1 MKLGF
6 YPKLAADSIK
16 KNKKLYLPY
25 ILTCCGI
32 SAMQYIMFYL
42 SYYTEN
48 SGMTGGRIITTTL
61 NYGIIVIVIFS
72 IIFLNY
78 SNSFLLRRRQKEFGI
93 YNILGMSKKNITHI
107 YLWENIIIYLISTVS
122 GITMGI
128 AFSKLAELLLAR
140 LIKDNISYDFTINKD
155 LILVCAA
162 VSAFVFLLLF
172 VRGIIALWKLN
183 TLSLMKSE
191 NFGEKPPKANYLIA
205 VIGVLMLCVA
215 YYIALTTE
223 KPLDALVMF
232 FVAVILV
239 VIGTYMIFIAGS
251 VTMCKILQKNQKYY
265 YQKDHFVAV
274 SSMAYRMKRNGAGLA
289 SVCILIT
296 MVLVMMF
303 GAGSLYIGAE
313 DSLHTTYP
321 RDFTFVMYAGGDQET
336 ANENFNVFCNDID
349 EFFIN
354 HNDNREDIQKYTYAH
369 YNMNVTDN
377 VFDRGFDKPADK
389 YAEVYF
395 ISLADYNKYCGENKV
410 LEDNQ
415 VLINTIYTQY
425 SHSNLIIGGESYDIR
440 EFVPTDDLFPNRD
453 KAYLTPKIYIIAND
467 INKIISGFDNEIT
480 HHTKFIYRFNSSL
493 SQDKQC
499 RMFNDL
505 YNNMVANNNRGKY
518 GSGTSWAIESLA
530 FDRADFYGI
539 YGGIFFLGIILSA
552 LFLVAT
558 VLIIYFKQ
566 IAEGY
571 EDESR
576 FTVMKK
582 IGMTNREI
590 QKNVNS
596 QMKTVFILPLAFAI
610 LHLCF
615 AAPIIMRML
624 TLFSVENTS
633 LILITMAVIVAI
645 FRVFYITVYKITS
658 NVYFEIVS
666 KSNIKKYGSN

>member
-61 NYGIIVIVIFS
+61 NYGIIIIVIFS

-223 KPLDALVMF
+223 KPLDALMMF

-251 VTMCKILQKNQKYY
+251 VTMCKILQKNHKYY

-321 RDFTFVMYAGGDQET
+321 RDFTFVMYADGDGDT
-336 ANENFNVFCNDID
+336 AKENFNVFCNDID

-377 VFDRGFDKPADK
+377 VFDRGFDKTAEE

-410 LEDNQ
+410 IDDNQ
-415 VLINTIYTQY
+415 VLMHTIYTQY
-425 SHSNLIIGGESYDIR
+425 SYSNLIIGGESYDIR
-440 EFVPTDDLFPNRD
+440 EFVPTDNLFTNRD

-480 HHTKFIYRFNSSL
+480 HHTKHIYRFNSSL

-499 RMFNDL
+499 RLFDDL

-530 FDRADFYGI
+530 YDRADFYSI

-576 FTVMKK
+576 FAVMKK

-645 FRVFYITVYKITS
+645 FRVFYMTVYKITS

-666 KSNIKKYGSN
+666 KSNI

>member
-61 NYGIIVIVIFS
+61 NYGIIIIVIFS

-107 YLWENIIIYLISTVS
+107 YLWENIIIYLISTIS

-128 AFSKLAELLLAR
+128 AFSKFAELLLAR

-223 KPLDALVMF
+223 KPLDAIVMF

-289 SVCILIT
+289 SVCILNT

-303 GAGSLYIGAE
+303 GAGSLYIGTE

-321 RDFTFVMYAGGDQET
+321 RDFTFVMYAGGDGET

-425 SHSNLIIGGESYDIR
+425 SYSNLIIGGESYVIR

-467 INKIISGFDNEIT
+467 INKIISGFDNEIA
-480 HHTKFIYRFNSSL
+480 HHTKCIYRFNSSL
-493 SQDKQC
+493 SQDEQC
-499 RMFNDL
+499 RLFNDL

-518 GSGTSWAIESLA
+518 GSGTSWVIESLA
-530 FDRADFYGI
+530 LDRADFYGI
-539 YGGIFFLGIILSA
+539 FGGIFFLGIILST

-576 FTVMKK
+576 FAVMKK

-624 TLFSVENTS
+624 TMFSVENTS

-666 KSNIKKYGSN
+666 KSNIKKYGSI

>member
-61 NYGIIVIVIFS
+61 NYGIIIIVIFS

-122 GITMGI
+122 GIAMGI
-128 AFSKLAELLLAR
+128 AFSKFAELLLAR

-223 KPLDALVMF
+223 KPLDAIVMF

-289 SVCILIT
+289 SVCILNT

-321 RDFTFVMYAGGDQET
+321 RDFTFVMYAGADGDT

-377 VFDRGFDKPADK
+377 VFDRGFDKTAEE

-395 ISLADYNKYCGENKV
+395 VSLADYNKYCGENKV
-410 LEDNQ
+410 LEDNR

-425 SHSNLIIGGESYDIR
+425 SYSNLIIGGESYDIR
-440 EFVPTDDLFPNRD
+440 EFVPIDNLFTNRD

-480 HHTKFIYRFNSSL
+480 HHTKHIYRFNSSL

-499 RMFNDL
+499 RLFNDL

-576 FTVMKK
+576 FAVMKK

-615 AAPIIMRML
+615 AAPIIMKML

-633 LILITMAVIVAI
+633 LTLITMAVIVAI

-658 NVYFEIVS
+658 NVYYEIVS
-666 KSNIKKYGSN
+666 KSKV

>member
-48 SGMTGGRIITTTL
+48 SGMIGGRTITTTL

-107 YLWENIIIYLISTVS
+107 YLWENIIIYLISTVF
-122 GITMGI
+122 GITIGI
-128 AFSKLAELLLAR
+128 AFSKFAELLLTR

-205 VIGVLMLCVA
+205 LIGVVMLCVA

-223 KPLDALVMF
+223 KPLDAIVMF

-251 VTMCKILQKNQKYY
+251 VTMCKVLQKNQKYY

-303 GAGSLYIGAE
+303 SAGSLYIGTE

-321 RDFTFVMYAGGDQET
+321 RDFTFVMYAGGDEET
-336 ANENFNVFCNDID
+336 NNENFNVFCNDID

-354 HNDNREDIQKYTYAH
+354 HNDNREDIQKYAYAH

-377 VFDRGFDKPADK
+377 VFDRGFDKPAEE

-410 LEDNQ
+410 LDDNQ

-425 SHSNLIIGGESYDIR
+425 SYSNLIIGGESYDIR
-440 EFVPTDDLFPNRD
+440 EFVPTDDLITNRD
-453 KAYLTPKIYIIAND
+453 KAYLTPKFYIIAND

-480 HHTKFIYRFNSSL
+480 HHTKCIYRFNSSL
-493 SQDKQC
+493 SQDEQ
-499 RMFNDL
+499 RGLFNDL
-505 YNNMVANNNRGKY
+505 YNNMTANTNRGKY

-530 FDRADFYGI
+530 LDRADFYGI
-539 YGGIFFLGIILSA
+539 FGGIFFLGIILST

-576 FTVMKK
+576 FAVMKK

-633 LILITMAVIVAI
+633 LILITMAIIVAI

-666 KSNIKKYGSN
+666 KNNIKKYGSI

>member
-61 NYGIIVIVIFS
+61 NYGIIIIVIFS

-122 GITMGI
+122 GITTGI

-223 KPLDALVMF
+223 KPLDAIVMF

-303 GAGSLYIGAE
+303 GSSSLYIGTE
-313 DSLHTTYP
+313 DSLRTTYP

-336 ANENFNVFCNDID
+336 NNENFNVFCNDID

-354 HNDNREDIQKYTYAH
+354 HNDNRKDIQKYTYAH

-410 LEDNQ
+410 LDDNR

-425 SHSNLIIGGESYDIR
+425 SYSNLIIGGESYDIR
-440 EFVPTDDLFPNRD
+440 EVVPIDNLFTNRD

-480 HHTKFIYRFNSSL
+480 HHTKHIYRFNSSL

-499 RMFNDL
+499 RLFDDL

-518 GSGTSWAIESLA
+518 GAGTSWAIESLA
-530 FDRADFYGI
+530 FDKADFYGI
-539 YGGIFFLGIILSA
+539 FGGIFFLGIILSA

-576 FTVMKK
+576 FAVMKK
-582 IGMTNREI
+582 IGMTNQEI

-633 LILITMAVIVAI
+633 LILITMAIIVAI

-658 NVYFEIVS
+658 NVYYEIVS
-666 KSNIKKYGSN
+666 KSNV

>member
-48 SGMTGGRIITTTL
+48 SGMTGGRIVTTTL

-78 SNSFLLRRRQKEFGI
+78 SNSFLLKRRQKEFGI

-265 YQKDHFVAV
+265 YQ
-274 SSMAYRMKRNGAGLA
+274 
-289 SVCILIT
+289 
-296 MVLVMMF
+296 
-303 GAGSLYIGAE
+303 
-313 DSLHTTYP
+313 
-321 RDFTFVMYAGGDQET
+321 
-336 ANENFNVFCNDID
+336 NE
-349 EFFIN
+349 
-354 HNDNREDIQKYTYAH
+354 A
-369 YNMNVTDN
+369 
-377 VFDRGFDKPADK
+377 
-389 YAEVYF
+389 
-395 ISLADYNKYCGENKV
+395 
-410 LEDNQ
+410 
-415 VLINTIYTQY
+415 
-425 SHSNLIIGGESYDIR
+425 
-440 EFVPTDDLFPNRD
+440 
-453 KAYLTPKIYIIAND
+453 
-467 INKIISGFDNEIT
+467 
-480 HHTKFIYRFNSSL
+480 
-493 SQDKQC
+493 
-499 RMFNDL
+499 
-505 YNNMVANNNRGKY
+505 
-518 GSGTSWAIESLA
+518 
-530 FDRADFYGI
+530 
-539 YGGIFFLGIILSA
+539 
-552 LFLVAT
+552 
-558 VLIIYFKQ
+558 
-566 IAEGY
+566 
-571 EDESR
+571 
-576 FTVMKK
+576 
-582 IGMTNREI
+582 
-590 QKNVNS
+590 
-596 QMKTVFILPLAFAI
+596 
-610 LHLCF
+610 
-615 AAPIIMRML
+615 
-624 TLFSVENTS
+624 
-633 LILITMAVIVAI
+633 
-645 FRVFYITVYKITS
+645 
-658 NVYFEIVS
+658 
-666 KSNIKKYGSN
+666 

>member
-48 SGMTGGRIITTTL
+48 SGMTITTTTL

-122 GITMGI
+122 GITIGI

-140 LIKDNISYDFTINKD
+140 LIKYNISYDFTVNKD
-155 LILVCAA
+155 LVLVCAI
-162 VSAFVFLLLF
+162 VSAFIFLLLF
-172 VRGIIALWKLN
+172 VRGIITLWKLN
-183 TLSLMKSE
+183 TLSLMNSE

-205 VIGVLMLCVA
+205 LIGVVMLCVA

-223 KPLDALVMF
+223 KPLDALMMF

-303 GAGSLYIGAE
+303 GAGSLYIGTE

-321 RDFTFVMYAGGDQET
+321 RDFTFVMCAGGDEET
-336 ANENFNVFCNDID
+336 NNENFNVFCNDID

-377 VFDRGFDKPADK
+377 VFDRWFDNPADK

-425 SHSNLIIGGESYDIR
+425 SYSNLIIGGESYDIR
-440 EFVPTDDLFPNRD
+440 EFVPTDDLFTNRD
-453 KAYLTPKIYIIAND
+453 KAYLTPKFYIIAND
-467 INKIISGFDNEIT
+467 INKIISGFDNGIT
-480 HHTKFIYRFNSSL
+480 QHTKFIYRFNSSL
-493 SQDKQC
+493 SQDEQ
-499 RMFNDL
+499 RGLFNDL

-530 FDRADFYGI
+530 LGRADFYGMF
-539 YGGIFFLGIILSA
+539 GSIFFLGIILSA

-576 FTVMKK
+576 FAVMKK

-658 NVYFEIVS
+658 NVYYEVVS
-666 KSNIKKYGSN
+666 KGKV

>member
-410 LEDNQ
+410 LEDNR

-425 SHSNLIIGGESYDIR
+425 SYSNLIIGGESYDIR

-480 HHTKFIYRFNSSL
+480 HHTKHIYRFNSSL

>member
-122 GITMGI
+122 GITTGI

-223 KPLDALVMF
+223 KPLDALMMF

-336 ANENFNVFCNDID
+336 TNENFNVFCNDID

-354 HNDNREDIQKYTYAH
+354 HNDNRKDIQKYTYVH
-369 YNMNVTDN
+369 YNMNITDN
-377 VFDRGFDKPADK
+377 VFDRGFDKTAEE

-410 LEDNQ
+410 LEDNR

-425 SHSNLIIGGESYDIR
+425 SYSNLIIGGESYDIK
-440 EFVPTDDLFPNRD
+440 EFVPIDNLFTNRD

-480 HHTKFIYRFNSSL
+480 HHTKHIYRFNSSL

-530 FDRADFYGI
+530 FDRADFYSI

-576 FTVMKK
+576 FAVMKK

-624 TLFSVENTS
+624 TIFSVENTS

-666 KSNIKKYGSN
+666 KSNIKKYGSI

>member
-42 SYYTEN
+42 SYYAEN
-48 SGMTGGRIITTTL
+48 SGMIGGRTITTTL

-107 YLWENIIIYLISTVS
+107 YLWENIIIYLISTVF
-122 GITMGI
+122 GITIGI
-128 AFSKLAELLLAR
+128 AFSKFAELLLTR

-172 VRGIIALWKLN
+172 IRGIIALWKLN
-183 TLSLMKSE
+183 TLSLMRSE

-205 VIGVLMLCVA
+205 IIGVLMLCVA

-223 KPLDALVMF
+223 KPLDAIVMF

-303 GAGSLYIGAE
+303 GAGSLYIGTE

-321 RDFTFVMYAGGDQET
+321 RDFTFVMYAGGEEET
-336 ANENFNVFCNDID
+336 NNENFNVFCNDID

-354 HNDNREDIQKYTYAH
+354 HNDNRKDIQKYTYAH

-425 SHSNLIIGGESYDIR
+425 SYSNLIIGGESYDII
-440 EFVPTDDLFPNRD
+440 EFVPTDDLITNRD
-453 KAYLTPKIYIIAND
+453 KAYLTPKFYIIAND
-467 INKIISGFDNEIT
+467 INKIISGFDNEIS
-480 HHTKFIYRFNSSL
+480 HHTKCIYRFNSSL
-493 SQDKQC
+493 SQDEQ
-499 RMFNDL
+499 RGLFNDL
-505 YNNMVANNNRGKY
+505 YNNMTANTNRGKY

-530 FDRADFYGI
+530 LDRADFYSI
-539 YGGIFFLGIILSA
+539 FGGIFFLGIILST

-576 FTVMKK
+576 FAVMKK

-624 TLFSVENTS
+624 TMFSVENTS

-666 KSNIKKYGSN
+666 KSNI

>member
-48 SGMTGGRIITTTL
+48 SGMIGGRTITTTL

-107 YLWENIIIYLISTVS
+107 YLWENIIIYLISTVF
-122 GITMGI
+122 GITIGI
-128 AFSKLAELLLAR
+128 AFSKFAELLLTR

-172 VRGIIALWKLN
+172 VRGVIALWKLN

-205 VIGVLMLCVA
+205 LIGVLMLCVA

-223 KPLDALVMF
+223 KPLDAIVMF

-251 VTMCKILQKNQKYY
+251 VTMCKMLQKNQKYY

-303 GAGSLYIGAE
+303 GAGSLYIGTE
-313 DSLHTTYP
+313 DSLRTTYP
-321 RDFTFVMYAGGDQET
+321 RDFTFVMYADGDEET
-336 ANENFNVFCNDID
+336 NNENFNVFCNDID

-369 YNMNVTDN
+369 SNCQAKCN
-377 VFDRGFDKPADK
+377 
-389 YAEVYF
+389 
-395 ISLADYNKYCGENKV
+395 SLVEKVNRRNKAKTLPGAIV
-410 LEDNQ
+410 NQ
-415 VLINTIYTQY
+415 IKNSV
-425 SHSNLIIGGESYDIR
+425 
-440 EFVPTDDLFPNRD
+440 
-453 KAYLTPKIYIIAND
+453 KA
-467 INKIISGFDNEIT
+467 
-480 HHTKFIYRFNSSL
+480 L
-493 SQDKQC
+493 S
-499 RMFNDL
+499 
-505 YNNMVANNNRGKY
+505 
-518 GSGTSWAIESLA
+518 
-530 FDRADFYGI
+530 
-539 YGGIFFLGIILSA
+539 
-552 LFLVAT
+552 
-558 VLIIYFKQ
+558 
-566 IAEGY
+566 
-571 EDESR
+571 
-576 FTVMKK
+576 
-582 IGMTNREI
+582 
-590 QKNVNS
+590 
-596 QMKTVFILPLAFAI
+596 
-610 LHLCF
+610 
-615 AAPIIMRML
+615 
-624 TLFSVENTS
+624 
-633 LILITMAVIVAI
+633 
-645 FRVFYITVYKITS
+645 
-658 NVYFEIVS
+658 
-666 KSNIKKYGSN
+666 

>member
-122 GITMGI
+122 GITIGI

-155 LILVCAA
+155 LILVCAV

-223 KPLDALVMF
+223 KPLDALMMF

-251 VTMCKILQKNQKYY
+251 VTMCKILQKNPKYY

-354 HNDNREDIQKYTYAH
+354 HNDNRKDIQKYTYAH

-377 VFDRGFDKPADK
+377 VFDRGFDKTADK

-425 SHSNLIIGGESYDIR
+425 SHSNLIIGGESYVIR

-480 HHTKFIYRFNSSL
+480 HHTKHIYRFNSSL

-518 GSGTSWAIESLA
+518 GSGTHWAIESLA

-658 NVYFEIVS
+658 NVYYEIVS
-666 KSNIKKYGSN
+666 KSKV

>member
-1 MKLGF
+1 MKLDF

-122 GITMGI
+122 GITTGI

-215 YYIALTTE
+215 YYIAITTE

-251 VTMCKILQKNQKYY
+251 VAMCKILQKNQKYY

-321 RDFTFVMYAGGDQET
+321 RDFTFVMYAGGDGDT
-336 ANENFNVFCNDID
+336 AKENFNVFCNDID

-377 VFDRGFDKPADK
+377 VFDRGFDKPAEE

-395 ISLADYNKYCGENKV
+395 ISLADYNKYCQENKV
-410 LEDNQ
+410 LDGNQ
-415 VLINTIYTQY
+415 VLMHMIYTQY
-425 SHSNLIIGGESYDIR
+425 SYSNLIIGGESYDIR
-440 EFVPTDDLFPNRD
+440 EFVPIDNLFTNRD
-453 KAYLTPKIYIIAND
+453 KAY
-467 INKIISGFDNEIT
+467 
-480 HHTKFIYRFNSSL
+480 
-493 SQDKQC
+493 
-499 RMFNDL
+499 
-505 YNNMVANNNRGKY
+505 
-518 GSGTSWAIESLA
+518 
-530 FDRADFYGI
+530 
-539 YGGIFFLGIILSA
+539 FFLRLG
-552 LFLVAT
+552 
-558 VLIIYFKQ
+558 
-566 IAEGY
+566 
-571 EDESR
+571 
-576 FTVMKK
+576 
-582 IGMTNREI
+582 
-590 QKNVNS
+590 
-596 QMKTVFILPLAFAI
+596 
-610 LHLCF
+610 
-615 AAPIIMRML
+615 
-624 TLFSVENTS
+624 
-633 LILITMAVIVAI
+633 
-645 FRVFYITVYKITS
+645 
-658 NVYFEIVS
+658 
-666 KSNIKKYGSN
+666 

>member
-61 NYGIIVIVIFS
+61 NYGIIIIVIFS

-122 GITMGI
+122 GITIGI

-321 RDFTFVMYAGGDQET
+321 RDFTFVMYADGDGDT
-336 ANENFNVFCNDID
+336 AKKNFNVFCNDID

-377 VFDRGFDKPADK
+377 VFDRGFDKTAEE

-410 LEDNQ
+410 LDDNQ

-425 SHSNLIIGGESYDIR
+425 SYSNLIIGGESYDIR
-440 EFVPTDDLFPNRD
+440 EFVTIDNLFTNRD

-467 INKIISGFDNEIT
+467 INKIISGFDDEIT
-480 HHTKFIYRFNSSL
+480 HHTKNIYRFNSSL

-499 RMFNDL
+499 RLFNDL

-530 FDRADFYGI
+530 YDRADFYSI

-576 FTVMKK
+576 FAVMKK

-624 TLFSVENTS
+624 TIFSVENTS

-658 NVYFEIVS
+658 NVYYEIVS
-666 KSNIKKYGSN
+666 KSKV

>member
-122 GITMGI
+122 GITTGI

-183 TLSLMKSE
+183 TISLMNSE

-205 VIGVLMLCVA
+205 VIGVLMLCAA

-223 KPLDALVMF
+223 KPLDALMMF

-321 RDFTFVMYAGGDQET
+321 RDFTFVMYAGGDEET
-336 ANENFNVFCNDID
+336 NNENFNVFCNDID

-354 HNDNREDIQKYTYAH
+354 HNDNRKDIQKYTYAH

-377 VFDRGFDKPADK
+377 VFDRGFDKTAEE

-425 SHSNLIIGGESYDIR
+425 SYSNLIIGGESYDIK
-440 EFVPTDDLFPNRD
+440 EFVPTDNLFTNRD

-480 HHTKFIYRFNSSL
+480 HHTKHIYRFNSSL
-493 SQDKQC
+493 SQDEQ
-499 RMFNDL
+499 RGLFNDL
-505 YNNMVANNNRGKY
+505 YNNMVANSNRGKY
-518 GSGTSWAIESLA
+518 GSGTSLAIESLA
-530 FDRADFYGI
+530 YDRADFYSI

-576 FTVMKK
+576 FAVMKK

-624 TLFSVENTS
+624 TIFSVENTS

-666 KSNIKKYGSN
+666 KSNIKKYGSI

>member
-1 MKLGF
+1 
-6 YPKLAADSIK
+6 
-16 KNKKLYLPY
+16 
-25 ILTCCGI
+25 
-32 SAMQYIMFYL
+32 
-42 SYYTEN
+42 
-48 SGMTGGRIITTTL
+48 
-61 NYGIIVIVIFS
+61 
-72 IIFLNY
+72 
-78 SNSFLLRRRQKEFGI
+78 
-93 YNILGMSKKNITHI
+93 
-107 YLWENIIIYLISTVS
+107 
-122 GITMGI
+122 
-128 AFSKLAELLLAR
+128 
-140 LIKDNISYDFTINKD
+140 
-155 LILVCAA
+155 
-162 VSAFVFLLLF
+162 
-172 VRGIIALWKLN
+172 
-183 TLSLMKSE
+183 MKSE

-215 YYIALTTE
+215 YYIAITTE
-223 KPLDALVMF
+223 KPLDALMMF

-251 VTMCKILQKNQKYY
+251 VTMCKMLQKNQKYY
-265 YQKDHFVAV
+265 YQKDHFVSV

-303 GAGSLYIGAE
+303 GAGSLYIGTE

-321 RDFTFVMYAGGDQET
+321 RDFTFVMYAGGDEET
-336 ANENFNVFCNDID
+336 TNENFNVFCNDID

-354 HNDNREDIQKYTYAH
+354 HNDNRKDIQKYTYVH

-377 VFDRGFDKPADK
+377 VFDRGFDKPAEE

-410 LEDNQ
+410 LDDNR

-425 SHSNLIIGGESYDIR
+425 SYSNLIIGGESYDIR
-440 EFVPTDDLFPNRD
+440 EFVPIDNLFTNRD

-480 HHTKFIYRFNSSL
+480 HHTKHIYRFNSSL

-499 RMFNDL
+499 RLFDDL

-518 GSGTSWAIESLA
+518 GAGTSWAIESLA
-530 FDRADFYGI
+530 LDKADFYGI
-539 YGGIFFLGIILSA
+539 FGGIFFLGIILSA

-576 FTVMKK
+576 FAVMKK

-658 NVYFEIVS
+658 NVYYEIVS
-666 KSNIKKYGSN
+666 KSKV